1 MKLKKN
7 SIHPKNPTQLG
18 WFVSKITKPFYN
30 KQGFAQNHIIENW
43 ETIAGIEFA
52 KNSIPI
58 KLSIQKTG
66 GVLTVACDGGVA
78 LELEYS
84 KSEIIEKVNSYY
96 GFIAINRIKFQ
107 NLPIE
112 IKDNDMKKESILKSD
127 DKNPSLEKKFFFHN
141 SENKSPLEKALF
153 KLENSVLKKKN
164 EL

>member
-7 SIHPKNPTQLG
+7 SIYPKNPTQLG

-43 ETIAGIEFA
+43 ETIAGVGFS

-112 IKDNDMKKESILKSD
+112 IKDNNMKKESKPRSG
-127 DKNPSLEKKFFFHN
+127 DKNSPLKEFFFFDN
-141 SENKSPLEKALF
+141 LESKTPLEKALF

>member
-1 MKLKKN
+1 MKKN
-7 SIHPKNPTQLG
+7 SIHPKTPTQLG

-43 ETIAGIEFA
+43 ETIAGSGFS

-58 KLSIQKTG
+58 KLSLQKTG

-84 KSEIIEKVNSYY
+84 KSEIIEKVNFYY

-112 IKDNDMKKESILKSD
+112 IKDNNIKKESTLNTN
-127 DKNPSLEKKFFFHN
+127 DKNSSLKETFFFDN
-141 SENKSPLEKALF
+141 LENKTPLEKALF

>member
-1 MKLKKN
+1 MKKN
-7 SIHPKNPTQLG
+7 SIHPKTPTQLG

-30 KQGFAQNHIIENW
+30 KQGFAQNHITENW
-43 ETIAGIEFA
+43 ETIAGSGFS

-112 IKDNDMKKESILKSD
+112 IKDNNIKKESAPKNNEKNSSLK
-127 DKNPSLEKKFFFHN
+127 EIFFFDN
-141 SENKSPLEKALF
+141 LENKTPLEKALF

>member
-1 MKLKKN
+1 MKKN
-7 SIHPKNPTQLG
+7 SIHPKTPTQLG

-30 KQGFAQNHIIENW
+30 KQGFAQNHITENW
-43 ETIAGIEFA
+43 ETIAGSGFS

-84 KSEIIEKVNSYY
+84 KLEIIEKVNSYY

-112 IKDNDMKKESILKSD
+112 IKDNNIKKESAPKNNEKNSSLK
-127 DKNPSLEKKFFFHN
+127 EIFFFDN
-141 SENKSPLEKALF
+141 LENKTPLEKALF